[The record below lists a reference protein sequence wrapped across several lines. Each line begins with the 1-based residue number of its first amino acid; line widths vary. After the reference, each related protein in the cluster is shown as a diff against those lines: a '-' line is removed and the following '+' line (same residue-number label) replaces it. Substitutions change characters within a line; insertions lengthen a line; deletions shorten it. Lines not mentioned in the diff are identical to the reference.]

1 MTRSRFATLVLALL
15 SISFVI
21 GRAYGQTAVQPVERL
36 TVVDANGK
44 RIGAVVGFDT
54 YPVVAFRVEKR
65 LVILRVDWNQ
75 FLGQGTLTAE
85 NRQFY
90 FESSNCTGTPF
101 TIGAVGPRLAP
112 LHLLDLYKVLAQDGP
127 SRTIVV
133 RSQGSTSTDACEP
146 VNAVNVTGAT
156 PWRLL
161 IDLNTQFQMPL
172 ALQ

>member
-1 MTRSRFATLVLALL
+1 MKRSRFAALVLALL
-15 SISFVI
+15 SLGFAI
-21 GRAYGQTAVQPVERL
+21 GKAYGQNGVQPVERL

-54 YPVVAFRVEKR
+54 YPVVAFRFEKR

-75 FLGQGTLTAE
+75 FLGQGTLTVE
-85 NRQFY
+85 QRQFA

-101 TIGAVGPRLAP
+101 TVGAFGPRLAP
-112 LHLLDLYKVLAQDGP
+112 IHLLDLHKVLAQDGP
-127 SRTIVV
+127 PRTIVV

-161 IDLNTQFQMPL
+161 IDLNTHFQMPL